1 MSSETRILAID
12 YGTKRVGLALSDPMK
27 ILASPFDTFENNKL
41 LTTKI
46 LTLIKEKNVDKI
58 VIGYPTNGDG
68 SKTVL
73 SDIIINFAAEISD
86 KSGISCELVDERF
99 SSSVA
104 SDRILQTVVKKS
116 KRRDKSLVDKYAAA
130 VILED
135 YLKTI

>member
-1 MSSETRILAID
+1 MSPETRILAID

-27 ILASPFDTFENNKL
+27 ILASPFDTIENNKL
-41 LTTKI
+41 LTAKI
-46 LTLIKEKNVDKI
+46 LKLIKEKNVEKI

-73 SDIIINFAAEISD
+73 SDIIINFAAELSD
-86 KSGISCELVDERF
+86 KSGVSCELVDERF

>member
-1 MSSETRILAID
+1 MSNETRILAID
-12 YGTKRVGLALSDPMK
+12 YGTRRVGLALSDPMK
-27 ILASPFDTFENNKL
+27 IFASPFDTIENNKL
-41 LTTKI
+41 LLARI
-46 LTLIKEKNVDKI
+46 LTLIKEKNIEKI

-73 SDIIINFAAEISD
+73 SDIITNFASEITE
-86 KSGISCELVDERF
+86 KSGIPCELVDERF